1 MKTNNKFSFEFFDC
15 LPEMYFMVGKD
26 GIILQK
32 NKKAAKLL
40 SSKKSEGVNNFFD
53 LIELCDRN
61 LAEKSF
67 SESIKN
73 NSQNTLITRFYID
86 RKFFDVKVIFTP
98 PTSLNGKE
106 KQVLIVANDI
116 TEAKAKEVRGLV
128 DRIIT
133 WGKRGDLHARRLTA
147 RRVRS
152 RTVVKKVFDELA
164 PRYRDR
170 PGGYTRIMKVGFRH
184 GDNAP
189 VVIMELV
196 DHPAPE
202 A

>member
-1 MKTNNKFSFEFFDC
+1 
-15 LPEMYFMVGKD
+15 
-26 GIILQK
+26 
-32 NKKAAKLL
+32 LL
-40 SSKKSEGVNNFFD
+40 
-53 LIELCDRN
+53 CN
-61 LAEKSF
+61 LAVAVL
-67 SESIKN
+67 
-73 NSQNTLITRFYID
+73 T
-86 RKFFDVKVIFTP
+86 
-98 PTSLNGKE
+98 NGRV
-106 KQVLIVANDI
+106 QT

-133 WGKRGDLHARRLTA
+133 WGKRGDLHARRLAA

-196 DHPAPE
+196 DYPAP
-202 A
+202 

>member
-1 MKTNNKFSFEFFDC
+1 MRH
-15 LPEMYFMVGKD
+15 L
-26 GIILQK
+26 
-32 NKKAAKLL
+32 KKGRSLHRSSSHRKALL
-40 SSKKSEGVNNFFD
+40 
-53 LIELCDRN
+53 CN
-61 LAEKSF
+61 LAVAVL
-67 SESIKN
+67 
-73 NSQNTLITRFYID
+73 T
-86 RKFFDVKVIFTP
+86 
-98 PTSLNGKE
+98 NGRV
-106 KQVLIVANDI
+106 QT

>member
-1 MKTNNKFSFEFFDC
+1 MRH
-15 LPEMYFMVGKD
+15 L
-26 GIILQK
+26 
-32 NKKAAKLL
+32 KKGRSLHRSSSHRNALL
-40 SSKKSEGVNNFFD
+40 
-53 LIELCDRN
+53 CN
-61 LAEKSF
+61 LAVAVL
-67 SESIKN
+67 
-73 NSQNTLITRFYID
+73 T
-86 RKFFDVKVIFTP
+86 
-98 PTSLNGKE
+98 NGRV
-106 KQVLIVANDI
+106 QT

-133 WGKRGDLHARRLTA
+133 WGKRGDLHARRLAA

-196 DHPAPE
+196 DHHPTPVT
-202 A
+202 